1 MLRLVKQTHVL
12 TSLTF
17 VETSF
22 SADDVQAFMDAA
34 LSTFE
39 MAEDSGPEEEL
50 FGQFNSQSDRKDG
63 ETARSQGD
71 GETTGR
77 GIKDGVRR
85 SLLSEPNWESE
96 LFIASLSLRVVGP
109 FFQGIVVTLVTVAKR
124 PDCSLASLASR
135 YVLDHHGVGGVNV
148 GCWLGVA
155 QGGGQHISDHLNSC
169 GPDLTLMEGELAA
182 TDAVTRC
189 SREPMALLEHCGE
202 EYRS

>member
-1 MLRLVKQTHVL
+1 MVSISARFLPSLRP
-12 TSLTF
+12 F
-17 VETSF
+17 F
-22 SADDVQAFMDAA
+22 SIF
-34 LSTFE
+34 
-39 MAEDSGPEEEL
+39 
-50 FGQFNSQSDRKDG
+50 RKDG

-77 GIKDGVRR
+77 GIKDG
-85 SLLSEPNWESE
+85 
-96 LFIASLSLRVVGP
+96 
-109 FFQGIVVTLVTVAKR
+109 GIVVTLVTVAKR

-155 QGGGQHISDHLNSC
+155 QQHISDHLSSC